1 MGRVISDHTWFLN
14 SDKSKAVEEDSPEAA
29 FLLVRAGMEADE
41 AELEKYG
48 LLEDGDTP
56 KRVQKSK
63 AKALPEPE
71 PEPEDETK
79 HASKK
84 SAAKK

>member
-14 SDKSKAVEEDSPEAA
+14 SDKTRAVEEDSPEAA
-29 FLLVRAGMEADE
+29 FLLVRAGTEADE

-63 AKALPEPE
+63 AKSL

-84 SAAKK
+84 VAAKK